1 MRVPET
7 PVLSEGTIEKP
18 VKFEPAT
25 KHFVVPV
32 GRKTN
37 NVQLL
42 VKTEK
47 ARTDHWAGLGL
58 ASGSGL
64 GLGLG

>member
-1 MRVPET
+1 MPET
-7 PVLSEGTIEKP
+7 PLLSEGAIEKP

-37 NVQLL
+37 DVQLL
-42 VKTEK
+42 VRTEK
-47 ARTDHWAGLGL
+47 ARTHHWAGLGL
-58 ASGSGL
+58 GSGSGL